1 MKSLTRNQ
9 FTGAAGEY
17 YVAYELARKGL
28 HAALTS
34 GNSLSV
40 DVIVAL
46 PSGESSLA
54 LQVKTSR
61 RAARRRKINEFIWK
75 EWDVGRAKIRVETTG
90 PQSTS
95 QLWYALVDLQLR
107 KKGCTE
113 VETLSPLI
121 YLVPSAWIRAFVK
134 PKHRRGIFCLPQS
147 LWPLARENWAQI
159 REILELGDV
168 ASCRT
173 SIPKDLLSYWT
184 DRRSASIPR
193 DINLCD
199 AGTPPAAKT
208 S

>member
-1 MKSLTRNQ
+1 MKSRARNQ

-46 PSGESSLA
+46 ASGESSLA

-61 RAARRRKINEFIWK
+61 RAARRRKMNEFIWK
-75 EWDVGRAKIRVETTG
+75 EWDVGRTRSGVETAG
-90 PQSTS
+90 HQSTS

-107 KKGCTE
+107 KKECTE
-113 VETLSPLI
+113 AETPSPLI
-121 YLVPSAWIRAFVK
+121 YLVPSAWIRMFVK

-147 LWPLARENWAQI
+147 LWPLAQENWERI
-159 REILELGDV
+159 REILESGDF
-168 ASCRT
+168 ASNRT
-173 SIPKDLLSYWT
+173 SIPRNLSSYWK
-184 DRRSASIPR
+184 DRRGPSILK

-199 AGTPPAAKT
+199 AGDSLVAKP

>member
-1 MKSLTRNQ
+1 MKSRARNQ

-46 PSGESSLA
+46 ASGERSLA

-75 EWDVGRAKIRVETTG
+75 EWDVGRAKSRVEAVDQ
-90 PQSTS
+90 QSPS
-95 QLWYALVDLQLR
+95 RLWYALVDLQLR
-107 KKGCTE
+107 KKECTE
-113 VETLSPLI
+113 AETPSPLI
-121 YLVPSAWIRAFVK
+121 YLVPSAWIRTFVK

-147 LWPLARENWAQI
+147 LWPLARENWTRV

-184 DRRSASIPR
+184 DRRSASIPT
-193 DINLCD
+193 DIKLCD
-199 AGTPPAAKT
+199 AGDPPAAKT